1 MAVHSLYPNHV
12 VIYYASVHGE
22 HKATFPV
29 VGYTPDVTPGEP
41 GYLTTRAGTSA
52 QIVDDD
58 VIDFIDILAAFHLNT
73 TVFTGFTV
81 YEWPDEDGPAQPV
94 YTKSVN
100 IAGGQTPGAAWD
112 AGTQQT
118 TTWRTSLFGVFKV
131 VLLDL
136 ETGGSFNKIVSP
148 TAYAAL
154 SNLHDFVT
162 DEDGWLCGR
171 DGARPVTFLQSS
183 ITLNDSLRRRYNLN

>member
-12 VIYYASVHGE
+12 VINYASVWGE
-22 HKATFPV
+22 HKATYPV
-29 VGYTPDVTPGEP
+29 VGYTPDATPGEP
-41 GYLTTRAGTSA
+41 GYLTTRAGTSL

-73 TVFTGFTV
+73 TTFTGFTV

-94 YTKSVN
+94 YTKSVS
-100 IAGGQTPGAAWD
+100 IAGAQTPGAAWD
-112 AGTQQT
+112 KGTQQT
-118 TTWRTSLFGVFKV
+118 VTWRTALFGLFKV

-136 ETGGSFNKIVSP
+136 ETGGSFSKSVSP
-148 TAYAAL
+148 TAYTAL
-154 SNLHDFVT
+154 SNLHDFVI

-171 DGARPVTFLQSS
+171 DGARPVTFLQSAV
-183 ITLNDSLRRRYNLN
+183 TLNDSLRRRYDLN